1 MMKAAATFIAATTL
15 LTCAAAPFA
24 AAPAAETARTAKPPK
39 PAKPPKAP
47 RGKKGQLAEIEE
59 PRTVIPMDAVRP
71 VVSESLI
78 GQRYVAIGSSF
89 AAGPQLPPSKPSW
102 PARCGQSQNNYP
114 TLLGEHFGLELIDR
128 TCSGAVTDNVLGPW
142 GEVPP
147 QINSVTPETRLVT
160 ITIGGN
166 DLSYI
171 GNLFSATCAHNA
183 RLAAPGT
190 KSKGCG
196 PVRVPTEAD
205 YVRDEAQLNE
215 IARRIRSTAPQARIV
230 FVQYLTPLPAPG
242 KLCADTPISETD
254 AAIVREIGR
263 RLSEITGR
271 VAQANGTIIV
281 GMDRSSATHT
291 PCDREPWMIGSP
303 AGYDGRQGLQWHL
316 NKAGMQ
322 ATADSI
328 AALLIKDGV
337 RPARP
342 APVVKPGIN
351 APGQQP
357 TRPAPGQPVPAVPVP
372 AGGTAPK
379 R

>member
-1 MMKAAATFIAATTL
+1 MMKAAATLLAATTL
-15 LTCAAAPFA
+15 LTCAAAPCTSA
-24 AAPAAETARTAKPPK
+24 LAAPTVRVAKLPK
-39 PAKPPKAP
+39 PAKVAKPKKA
-47 RGKKGQLAEIEE
+47 QVVEIEK

-71 VVSESLI
+71 VLSESLI

-89 AAGPQLPPSKPSW
+89 AAGPQLPPAKPSW

-114 TLLGEHFGLELIDR
+114 TLLAEQFGLELIDR
-128 TCSGAVTDNVLGPW
+128 SCSGAVTDNVLGPW

-160 ITIGGN
+160 ITMGGN

-205 YVRDEAQLNE
+205 YVRDEAQLTE
-215 IARRIRSTAPQARIV
+215 IVRRIRATAPQARVV
-230 FVQYLTPLPAPG
+230 FVQYLTPLPQPG
-242 KLCADTPISETD
+242 KLCADTPVSETD
-254 AAIVREIGR
+254 AAIVREIGK
-263 RLSEITGR
+263 RLSEITAR
-271 VAQANGTIIV
+271 VAEANGTIIV

-316 NKAGMQ
+316 NKTGMQ
-322 ATADSI
+322 ATADGI
-328 AALLIKDGV
+328 ATLLIKDGV
-337 RPARP
+337 QPARP
-342 APVVKPGIN
+342 APAVKPGSN
-351 APGQQP
+351 PPGQQP

-372 AGGTAPK
+372 ATGNPPK